1 LQGFWRLDETNTGP
15 RLDSSPALSNT
26 LTNVGGV
33 GWSTAGVV
41 GNASLLN
48 NNAYTATQ
56 YLKIEDGQSSG
67 LNFRNSFTLV
77 GWLKRERLGED
88 MILVSKYE
96 WGLSQ
101 RAYRLQLTPGDRL
114 RLVVSPN
121 GATYDSNVYLTG
133 PTLLTSTTAWYHV
146 AAVFDAANK
155 RLKLYLNGN
164 LEATKAVSYDMVFL
178 SDAPFMLGANLVN
191 TTAVQP
197 FDGQLDEWRV
207 YNRVLGKNE
216 IQALMSE

>member
-1 LQGFWRLDETNTGP
+1 
-15 RLDSSPALSNT
+15 
-26 LTNVGGV
+26 
-33 GWSTAGVV
+33 
-41 GNASLLN
+41 
-48 NNAYTATQ
+48 
-56 YLKIEDGQSSG
+56 
-67 LNFRNSFTLV
+67 
-77 GWLKRERLGED
+77 
-88 MILVSKYE
+88 
-96 WGLSQ
+96 
-101 RAYRLQLTPGDRL
+101 
-114 RLVVSPN
+114 
-121 GATYDSNVYLTG
+121 
-133 PTLLTSTTAWYHV
+133 
-146 AAVFDAANK
+146 VFDAANK